1 MPTPARLHV
10 AHALHGVFGDGE
22 RVPDVWDRGLGE
34 EAGLAQALLGLCLRH
49 WGRLLA
55 FVRPQLKDPD
65 RGVPLGTKVAL
76 AVGLAQ
82 LAWLPGVADFAAVN
96 EAVGLA
102 ADRDIGF
109 PPHRGLVNALLRR
122 AAKDR
127 DALRAALEAL
137 PARLDRSPF
146 AEKVLAAALAPHGR
160 GAEAEALWTRLARP
174 PRAAFRT
181 LRGNVPEGLEPD
193 PDVPGCLR
201 QAEGAPFPRA
211 WLEAGAGMVQDRSS
225 QALLAYAWDRA
236 PARILDACAAPGGKT
251 TGLALRHPGAE
262 LWALEQQPRRAE
274 RLKRTLTQRGLA
286 AEVVVT
292 DASAWLEA
300 EGRSFDLIL
309 LDAPCSGSGTLQKHP
324 ELPWLGDA
332 LDLTRLAE
340 IQRRLLRAA
349 AERLAPGG
357 LLIYAVCSWLPE
369 EGAAHREAILADRPE
384 LRPAPV
390 WPASFGA
397 ARDAEGGRTS
407 FFRPDPLAWEGEG
420 FQAFALTRGFSADQP
435 G

>member
-49 WGRLLA
+49 WGALQA
-55 FVRPQLKDPD
+55 FVKPQLKDPD
-65 RGVPLGTKVAL
+65 RGVPLGTRVAL

-127 DALRAALEAL
+127 EALRAALEAL

-160 GAEAEALWTRLARP
+160 GDQAEALWTRLSRP
-174 PRAAFRT
+174 PHAAFRR
-181 LRGNVPEGLEPD
+181 LKGEVPEGLVPD
-193 PDVPGCLR
+193 PVIPGCLR
-201 QAEGAPFPRA
+201 QAEEAPFPRP
-211 WLEAGAGMVQDRSS
+211 WLESGGGMVQDRSS
-225 QALLAYAWDRA
+225 QALLAYAWDRT
-236 PARILDACAAPGGKT
+236 PTRILDACAAPGGKT

-262 LWALEQQPRRAE
+262 LWALEQQPGRAE
-274 RLKRTLTQRGLA
+274 RLKRTLQQRGLK

-292 DASAWLEA
+292 DAALWLEDA
-300 EGRSFDLIL
+300 SGTFDLLL

-332 LDLTRLAE
+332 LDLPRLAAL
-340 IQRRLLRAA
+340 QRRLLLAA
-349 AERLAPGG
+349 ADRLAPGG

-369 EGAAHREAILADRPE
+369 EGAAHRAAVLAARPD
-384 LRPAPV
+384 LRPAAV
-390 WPASFGA
+390 WPATLGVPA
-397 ARDAEGGRTS
+397 EAEGGRTS

-420 FQAFALTRGFSADQP
+420 FQAFALTR
-435 G
+435 

>member
-10 AHALHGVFGDGE
+10 AHALQGVFGDGE

-34 EAGLAQALLGLCLRH
+34 EAGLAQALLGLCLRN
-49 WGRLLA
+49 WGRIQA
-55 FVRPQLKDPD
+55 FVKPQLKDPD
-65 RGVPLGTKVAL
+65 RGVPLGTRVAL

-82 LAWLPGVADFAAVN
+82 LAWLPGVTDFAAVN

-127 DALRAALEAL
+127 EALRATLEAL

-160 GAEAEALWTRLARP
+160 SDQAEALWTRLSRP
-174 PRAAFRT
+174 PHAAFRR
-181 LRGNVPEGLEPD
+181 LKGEVPEGLEPD
-193 PDVPGCLR
+193 PAAPGCLR
-201 QAEGAPFPRA
+201 QVEGAPFPRA
-211 WLEAGAGMVQDRSS
+211 WLESGAGMVQDRSS
-225 QALLAYAWDRA
+225 QALLAYAWGGA
-236 PARILDACAAPGGKT
+236 PGRILDACAAPGGKT
-251 TGLALRHPGAE
+251 TALALRHPGAE
-262 LWALEQQPRRAE
+262 LWALEQQPGRAE
-274 RLKRTLTQRGLA
+274 RLKRTLAQRGLK
-286 AEVVVT
+286 AEVVVA
-292 DASAWLEA
+292 DAAVWLA
-300 EGRSFDLIL
+300 GTPGAFDLLL

-332 LDLTRLAE
+332 LDLPRLGA
-340 IQRRLLRAA
+340 IQRGLLLAA
-349 AERLAPGG
+349 ADRLAPGG

-369 EGAAHREAILADRPE
+369 EGAAHRAAILAARPD

-390 WPASFGA
+390 WPAALGVPA
-397 ARDAEGGRTS
+397 EAEGGRTS

-420 FQAFALTRGFSADQP
+420 FQAFALTR
-435 G
+435 